1 MLFKVLAFLGLQK
14 YFISESFRD
23 FMSLIVIE
31 NLLTS
36 KSYDFDSRQNSLNF
50 EVFEMLKNPSTPHYL
65 AQGS

>member
-1 MLFKVLAFLGLQK
+1 MLFKVLAFFGLQK

>member
-1 MLFKVLAFLGLQK
+1 
-14 YFISESFRD
+14 
-23 FMSLIVIE
+23 MSLIVIE